1 MPQRVY
7 NPIQSGSTL
16 DTILSGLKGAVKG
29 PFNPFAPAQGDP
41 GDVIPSLWNLGAEG
55 DVPTEQ
61 TSAIPPTPPPGPPK
75 ITDPGQ
81 PFAPYQPQDFNLPKT
96 APVDT
101 SYKGPQGPVND
112 PLKGGTHDFGGL
124 ANQPGDLTALNLHQT
139 QQDPNIALEGL
150 QQARKSEFEDRATQL
165 LKTGNPADVGP
176 AMAWKGQAERY
187 EGDLANPNTPLN
199 KIRVVDSANT
209 AAQQEGFGLPAGQA
223 PSPTQAKGA
232 FARMLD
238 TNKVNAQVDA
248 ENIRAQG
255 NIDVTNLQNKA
266 AADRN
271 AQLVEWSK
279 LHPFESATFGKNDT
293 SVKPMAPNQMAP
305 QGPAGVANQNNLKAA
320 IERQRNLQGQFG
332 SAYALMSGKS
342 LADAQAAADAD
353 VARYTQLVQPGQQAA
368 PTVTGVQSGPSGVQ
382 SGGIPPEVQDL
393 QPGQKRTNPATGETW
408 ANRNGQIQRIQ

>member
-1 MPQRVY
+1 MPQYPQHADPLWRRY
-7 NPIQSGSTL
+7 QTPPGAIAGLMGAGSTL
-16 DTILSGLKGAVKG
+16 LTQPDDS
-29 PFNPFAPAQGDP
+29 NDP
-41 GDVIPSLWNLGAEG
+41 G
-55 DVPTEQ
+55 T
-61 TSAIPPTPPPGPPK
+61 PTPPA
-75 ITDPGQ
+75 DPNIIMGQ
-81 PFAPYQPQDFNLPKT
+81 DYIPRYQPEDISTP
-96 APVDT
+96 APNIPAPP
-101 SYKGPQGPVND
+101 SP
-112 PLKGGTHDFGGL
+112 PLTPFQQGTHNFGGP
-124 ANQPGDLTALNLHQT
+124 ATQPGDIAALTLHQT

-248 ENIRAQG
+248 EKIRAQG
-255 NIDVTNLQNKA
+255 NIDVTDLQNKA